1 MILFFAQKTDMPVIN
16 RDEIVRWIEVVART
30 YCKRIG
36 DINYIFCDDNEIL
49 NLNQKFLGHE
59 YYTDII
65 TFDYTLHQKLS
76 GDIYIS
82 LDTVKSNSEIFNTHF
97 IEELYR
103 VMIHGI
109 LHLCGIEDTTDRQRV
124 KMRKAENSA
133 LLILSEMR
141 DKK

>member
-1 MILFFAQKTDMPVIN
+1 MILFFAQNVDMPAIN
-16 RDEIVRWIEVVART
+16 RDEIVRWIEVVAKT
-30 YCKRIG
+30 YFKRIG

-49 NLNQKFLGHE
+49 NLNKKFLGHD

-82 LDTVKSNSEIFNTHF
+82 LDTVKSNSEIFNSYF

-109 LHLCGIEDTTDRQRV
+109 LHLCGIEDATDGQRV
-124 KMRKAENSA
+124 QMRKAENSA
-133 LLILSEMR
+133 LLILSEIR
-141 DKK
+141 NKK